1 MSTTLWTALFAGLMA
16 GATAVMLAILVG
28 LVTDSAAWPIRESR
42 NWAARRRLFC
52 PERAR
57 QLARRCNS

>member
-1 MSTTLWTALFAGLMA
+1 MSTTLWTALFAVLMA

-28 LVTDSAAWPIRESR
+28 LVTDSAARPGRESR
-42 NWAARRRLFC
+42 NWAARLQLFC